1 VVVNGYARRWWG
13 YLLHFLVASLLLA
26 GGALIVSCGD
36 STQGPPID
44 LGASPAKS
52 PPVPSAESGV
62 DTLVLAVAAV
72 NSPTSSLKAYEDLA
86 HYLGDHLHIAAKV
99 VGSKTYAEIN
109 SLVRSGDAAL
119 AVVCS
124 GAYVFGNTEFGMELL
139 ASPVIAG
146 KQTYQSY
153 LIVPASSSA
162 EKLTDLQGKTF
173 AFTDPLSN
181 SGRLVP
187 LYELSRLSKTPETF
201 FSKYIF
207 TYSHENSI
215 KSVAHELVDAAAV
228 DSLIYDHA
236 LVTGEDDVS
245 KTKVIWRSPT
255 FAINP
260 LVVSPRLDP
269 TRKAALKSLLVSM
282 DLDPAGA
289 VILQELGIDRFGEAD
304 DASYEPVRK
313 MANAVGGG
321 FVP

>member
-1 VVVNGYARRWWG
+1 
-13 YLLHFLVASLLLA
+13 
-26 GGALIVSCGD
+26 
-36 STQGPPID
+36 
-44 LGASPAKS
+44 
-52 PPVPSAESGV
+52 
-62 DTLVLAVAAV
+62 LAVAAV

-86 HYLGDHLHIAAKV
+86 RYLGDHLGIGSKV

-109 SLVRSGDAAL
+109 SLVRSGDAAV

-124 GAYVFGNTEFGMELL
+124 GAYVFGNAEFGMELL
-139 ASPVIAG
+139 ASPVIG
-146 KQTYQSY
+146 GQQLYQSY
-153 LIVPASSSA
+153 LIVPASSAA

-187 LYELSRLSKTPETF
+187 LYELSRIGKTPETF

-215 KSVAHELVDAAAV
+215 KAVAHALVDAAAV

-236 LVTGEDDVS
+236 LATGQAYAS
-245 KTKVIWRSPT
+245 KTKVIWRSPQ

-269 TRKAALKSLLVSM
+269 ARKAALKALLLNI
-282 DLDPAGA
+282 DRDPAGA
-289 VILQELGIDRFGEAD
+289 EILRELGVDRFKEAD
-304 DASYEPVRK
+304 DASYEPVRI

-321 FVP
+321 VVP